1 MEIVPTSAA
10 ETMAE
15 TGLRAINRAGLQI
28 SVPDRS
34 GGVPDVHVVL
44 VADHAAINGGQAK
57 VAIESALGL
66 AARGIRVSLFA
77 AVGPVDPRLEPAGVR
92 VVCLE
97 QDDVTTARSKLAFAA
112 QAIWNGAASRALA
125 RELAVCDPRDTV
137 VHVHAFAKALSPSI
151 GTALRASGLPCL
163 YTMHEFFLVCPTGGF
178 YAYPEQRICHR
189 TPMSAACIGANC
201 DARSYPRKV
210 ARMIRHVGLSHV
222 ARLPELFS
230 HVITISDL
238 QESVVRPLMPAGT
251 VFHRVDNP
259 IAVARAPVP
268 QDAPG
273 DFLFV
278 GRISTEKGAPIF
290 AEAARRAGVRA
301 VFVGDG
307 PERADLAARYP
318 EAEMRGWRDAAGVQ
332 ALMRQARAL
341 IFPSVW
347 YEGQPLTVYEALACG
362 TPVIVSDACAGREA
376 VTDGETGFWFRSGD
390 PDALAAHLRRLSD
403 DDLAARMGRAAYDRY
418 WAAPLSLD
426 AHLDRLGNVYETVLR
441 GAARAAIGSP
451 VERPLATA

>member
-1 MEIVPTSAA
+1 
-10 ETMAE
+10 
-15 TGLRAINRAGLQI
+15 
-28 SVPDRS
+28 
-34 GGVPDVHVVL
+34 VHIVL

-66 AARGIRVSLFA
+66 VARGHRVTLFA
-77 AVGPVDPRLEPAGVR
+77 AVGPVDPRLEPAGIR
-92 VVCLE
+92 VVCLD

-112 QAIWNGAASRALA
+112 QAIWNAPAARALA
-125 RELAVCDPRDTV
+125 AELAACDPRDTL
-137 VHVHAFAKALSPSI
+137 VHVHAFAKALSPAI
-151 GTALRASGLPCL
+151 GPALRASGLPCL

-178 YAYPEQRICHR
+178 YAYPEQTICHR
-189 TPMSAACIGANC
+189 TPMSASCILAQC

-210 ARMIRHVGLSHV
+210 ARMIRHAGLAHV
-222 ARLPELFS
+222 ARLPELFA
-230 HVITISDL
+230 HVVTISDL

-251 VFHRVDNP
+251 MFHRVDNP
-259 IAVARAPVP
+259 IAVAQALVHEGP
-268 QDAPG
+268 PG
-273 DFLFV
+273 DVLFV

-307 PERADLAARYP
+307 SERADLATRYP
-318 EAEMRGWRDAAGVQ
+318 EAVMLGWRDPAGVQ

-341 IFPSVW
+341 VFPSVW

-376 VTDGETGFWFRSGD
+376 VVDGETGFWFRSGD

-403 DDLAARMGRAAYDRY
+403 DALAARMGRAAHARY
-418 WAAPLSLD
+418 WTAPLTPEV
-426 AHLDRLGNVYETVLR
+426 HLDRLTGVYETVMREASAR
-441 GAARAAIGSP
+441 GRATRLSAGP
-451 VERPLATA
+451 AVATA

>member
-1 MEIVPTSAA
+1 M
-10 ETMAE
+10 
-15 TGLRAINRAGLQI
+15 
-28 SVPDRS
+28 
-34 GGVPDVHVVL
+34 HVVL
-44 VADHAAINGGQAK
+44 VADHASINGGQAK

-66 AARGIRVSLFA
+66 AARGVRVSLFA
-77 AVGPVDPRLEPAGVR
+77 AVGPVDPRLAPAGIR

-97 QDDVTTARSKLAFAA
+97 QDDISTTRNKLAFAA

-125 RELAVCDPRDTV
+125 RELAACDPRDTV

-189 TPMSAACIGANC
+189 TPMSASCIVANC

-210 ARMIRHVGLSHV
+210 ARMVRHVGLTQV

-238 QESVVRPLMPAGT
+238 QERVVRPLMPQGT
-251 VFHRVDNP
+251 AFHRIDNP
-259 IAVARAPVP
+259 IAVAQAPLRDGP
-268 QDAPG
+268 PG

-290 AEAARRAGVRA
+290 AEAARQAGARA

-307 PERADLAARYP
+307 PERAALAARYP
-318 EAEMRGWRDAAGVQ
+318 EAVMLGWRAADAVQ
-332 ALMRQARAL
+332 ELMRQARAL
-341 IFPSVW
+341 VFPSVW

-362 TPVIVSDACAGREA
+362 APVIVSDACAGREA
-376 VTDGETGFWFRSGD
+376 VVDGETGFWFRSGD
-390 PDALAAHLRRLSD
+390 PEALAEHLRSLSD
-403 DDLAARMGRAAYDRY
+403 DGLATRMSRAAYERY

-426 AHLDRLGNVYETVLR
+426 AHLDRLARVYETVMR
-441 GAARAAIGSP
+441 GADARDPVAAAAA
-451 VERPLATA
+451 ERSIPAT